1 VPRET
6 IVGYNS
12 GSTLIGQAI
21 AKSQITSMVHSTT
34 EQAVH
39 EHSPLMESRRENDS
53 DGGFVGGQVEGKDL
67 DDSSKS
73 GWYLFLLTI
82 SIGG

>member
-1 VPRET
+1 MNE

-21 AKSQITSMVHSTT
+21 AKSTSMV
-34 EQAVH
+34 QAHLAAAQTVN
-39 EHSPLMESRRENDS
+39 EHSPLMESRRGNDF
-53 DGGFVGGQVEGKDL
+53 DGGFVGGHVEGKDL

>member
-1 VPRET
+1 M
-6 IVGYNS
+6 IK
-12 GSTLIGQAI
+12 STAQ
-21 AKSQITSMVHSTT
+21 T
-34 EQAVH
+34 VH
-39 EHSPLMESRRENDS
+39 ENSPLMESRRGASSDVEL
-53 DGGFVGGQVEGKDL
+53 DGGHVEGKDL

>member
-1 VPRET
+1 MIRPT
-6 IVGYNS
+6 AQ
-12 GSTLIGQAI
+12 T
-21 AKSQITSMVHSTT
+21 
-34 EQAVH
+34 VH
-39 EHSPLMESRRENDS
+39 ENSPLMESLREASS
-53 DGGFVGGQVEGKDL
+53 DIEWDGDYVEGKDL